1 MSLKAILVNDFHNY
15 VTGDLKKKDFHIF
28 QLTLGDQYCLY

>member
-15 VTGDLKKKDFHIF
+15 VTVDLKKKDFHIF
-28 QLTLGDQYCLY
+28 PMTYGDQY